1 MLIIEEIR
9 NVVIAIAIMTKNVAA
24 AVSPHHFLCEHV
36 DLSARIIIKHKPA
49 SFLLVIISEEFSIL
63 YADNAVRKLGNRIIM
78 GNHDHRLMKFH
89 AGKFQK

>member
-9 NVVIAIAIMTKNVAA
+9 NVVIAIAIMTKMLRQRFP
-24 AVSPHHFLCEHV
+24 SSFLCEHV